1 MQLRGNYT
9 DALMSFC
16 PALAISRVQI
26 LQMEDFCVA
35 DYAAPQSPAGY
46 SCKNPANVTV
56 DDFVYTGLEVA
67 GNTSNIIKAGLK
79 PPFVSQ
85 FPGLNGLGL
94 SLARA
99 DLAVGGVIPLHTHQR
114 ATEIIL
120 IVEGTVV
127 TGFIDSNNKL
137 YLKTLKKGDIMVL
150 PSGLF
155 HFQVNGGDTPVLEF
169 AAFSSANPGV
179 QILENSLFQ
188 NDLPTELIHR
198 LHSSKLL
205 RLRNLRVFLVVLID
219 TRDYYMSFYESLV
232 ELFCSYCLSC
242 TEGTCSCISF
252 NKCLYTRKLD

>member
-1 MQLRGNYT
+1 
-9 DALMSFC
+9 MSLC
-16 PALAISRVQI
+16 PALAISRVQK
-26 LQMEDFCVA
+26 LQMEVRFWMNILSRVQLANYADFCVA

-79 PPFVSQ
+79 PAFVSQ

-99 DLAVGGVIPLHTHQR
+99 DLAVGGVLPLHTHQR

-127 TGFIDSNNKL
+127 AGFIDSNNKV

-150 PSGLF
+150 PPGLF

-188 NDLPTELIHR
+188 NDLPTELIAQTTF
-198 LHSSKLL
+198 LEAAQIKKLKG
-205 RLRNLRVFLVVLID
+205 FLG
-219 TRDYYMSFYESLV
+219 
-232 ELFCSYCLSC
+232 
-242 TEGTCSCISF
+242 GT
-252 NKCLYTRKLD
+252 N

>member
-1 MQLRGNYT
+1 MR
-9 DALMSFC
+9 
-16 PALAISRVQI
+16 
-26 LQMEDFCVA
+26 DFCVA
-35 DYAAPQSPAGY
+35 DYASPQSPAGY

-56 DDFVYTGLEVA
+56 DDFVYTGLE
-67 GNTSNIIKAGLK
+67 
-79 PPFVSQ
+79 

-99 DLAVGGVIPLHTHQR
+99 DLAVGGVVPLHTHQR

-120 IVEGTVV
+120 IVEGTAVA
-127 TGFIDSNNKL
+127 GFIDSNNKV

-150 PSGLF
+150 PPGLF

-188 NDLPTELIHR
+188 NDLPTELIAQTTF
-198 LHSSKLL
+198 LEAAL

-219 TRDYYMSFYESLV
+219 TRDYYMSFYESLWNFSV
-232 ELFCSYCLSC
+232 L
-242 TEGTCSCISF
+242 TA
-252 NKCLYTRKLD
+252 